1 MVTYREEKARILA
14 YTREPSQ
21 EDYPEGLAY
30 SVHFAYSRD
39 GACYHALHQNYGI
52 LFAEAEISAEDT
64 IVPKGV
70 KNPRLFRLP
79 EGYYGI
85 LADRTGKDGNDG
97 NLEADNARAV
107 GGPEANG
114 SRESGSPEAEDV
126 QADESR
132 QENFAGYALL
142 WKTKDFREFDKP
154 VLLEKKGAEWEAL
167 WEAAGKSVQEPDV
180 VGSEQT
186 GCVAEG
192 EQVTYMVDG
201 EQVTGSSIEI
211 SSTFCDL
218 IVQKWTQVHHT
229 ENRLPDEV
237 YASKAEDLEAL
248 KALAVYSD
256 GSTALKKVL
265 WNTEAVNFTVPGT
278 YQVTGKVCSRKFPF
292 PLAKGY
298 GDPVIFAWE
307 GKWYFLGT
315 NDNLNDIGI
324 YVREADSAEGL
335 FAEGAEE
342 HLILGV
348 DEEKGFVQTFW
359 APEFHVIGGRLYILF
374 AVGGKMWSPQCHMM
388 RLKEGGHIVSP
399 DSWEEPV
406 KVVRADGSPLSADG
420 ITLDMTYLSA
430 GGRAYMVWSYRRG
443 IGTPKDT
450 GSMLCIAEIEEAEP
464 WKLAGEPV
472 LLSRPLFGWENVS
485 GTINNEGPYGFKKD
499 GKVYLTYSGG
509 AANGYTYALGLL
521 TADEDADLTD
531 PGVWKKSGFPVL
543 SFCSVKGEYG
553 PGHNSFFIDEDG
565 SLMIAY
571 HGETSLESHLR
582 CDGIRRIHFD
592 IQGEPVFDMSPERD
606 LNPAMEEVSL
616 RVIVSQKAYKG

>member
-1 MVTYREEKARILA
+1 MVTYREETARLLA

-21 EDYPEGLAY
+21 EDYPDGLAY

-64 IVPKGV
+64 IVPRGV

-85 LADRTGKDGNDG
+85 LADRT
-97 NLEADNARAV
+97 
-107 GGPEANG
+107 NG
-114 SRESGSPEAEDV
+114 DGSPEAEGV
-126 QADESR
+126 RADEGC
-132 QENFAGYALL
+132 QEGFAGYALL

-154 VLLEKKGAEWEAL
+154 VLLEKRGPEWEAQ
-167 WEAAGKSVQEPDV
+167 WKITDKSVREPDI

-192 EQVTYMVDG
+192 EQVTYMVEG
-201 EQVTGSSIEI
+201 EQVTGSSMEI
-211 SSTFCDL
+211 SSTFCDR
-218 IVQKWTQVHHT
+218 IMQRWTQVHHT
-229 ENRLPDEV
+229 EIRLPDEV
-237 YASKAEDLEAL
+237 YASKAEDLETVRAM
-248 KALAVYSD
+248 AVYSD

-265 WNTEAVNFTVPGT
+265 WNTEEVDFSIPGT
-278 YQVTGKVCSRKFPF
+278 YQVTGKVCSRKFAF
-292 PLAKGY
+292 PLLKGY

-324 YVREADSAEGL
+324 YVREADSPEAL

-359 APEFHVIGGRLYILF
+359 APEFHIIGGRLYILF
-374 AVGGKMWSPQCHMM
+374 AVGGKIWGPQCHMM
-388 RLKEGGHIVSP
+388 RMKEGGHIISP

-406 KVVRADGSPLSADG
+406 KVVRADGSPLSTDG

-443 IGTPKDT
+443 IGTSKDT

-464 WKLAGEPV
+464 WRLAGEPV

-509 AANGYTYALGLL
+509 AANGYTYVLGLL

-531 PGVWKKSGFPVL
+531 PEAWKKSGFPVL

-553 PGHNSFFIDEDG
+553 PGHNSFFIDEDS

-571 HGETSLESHLR
+571 HGETSPESHLR
-582 CDGIRRIHFD
+582 CGGIRRVHFD

-606 LNPAMEEVSL
+606 LNPAMEEVSMG
-616 RVIVSQKAYKG
+616 VVVSGTEVFFQRGSFKFQREDCDGRK